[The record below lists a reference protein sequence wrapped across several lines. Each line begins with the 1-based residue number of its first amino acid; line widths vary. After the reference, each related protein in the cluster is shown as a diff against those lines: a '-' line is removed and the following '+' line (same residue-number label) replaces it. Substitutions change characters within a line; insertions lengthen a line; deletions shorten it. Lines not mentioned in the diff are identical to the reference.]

1 MTNKEKDILALF
13 NELNSMLYEV
23 LGDCNKAL
31 SENIEL
37 KKEIDWFKKY
47 TDALVE
53 HKDMVCLP
61 ADLKNLRESNAAL
74 ATENEELKKKVET
87 LNGIIAQAWFTD
99 VEEKNKQIDY
109 LLKKVEELTR
119 PEPTEEELNSLFMD
133 KQVNPKDIEFDGDK
147 LVDSVEEAAS
157 NLKYFNATTGKWYNA
172 VLMQKDPEILA
183 LKDTKPKLKS
193 LKQHNDSKL
202 TNVFGVNSKN
212 SGFACPICTSEL
224 IYTNPDLM
232 LTSHPPKREVRCSN
246 CKHIDYVY

>member
-1 MTNKEKDILALF
+1 MNNKEKDILALF

-47 TDALVE
+47 TDALIE

-61 ADLKNLRESNAAL
+61 ADLRNLREANAAL
-74 ATENEELKKKVET
+74 ATENEELKKV
-87 LNGIIAQAWFTD
+87 IAQAWFTD
-99 VEEKNKQIDY
+99 VEEKDKQIES
-109 LLKKVEELTR
+109 LLKKVK
-119 PEPTEEELNSLFMD
+119 ELNDPELKDDEEVTKTFMD
-133 KQVNPKDIEFDGDK
+133 AQTNPKDIEFDAEK
-147 LVDSVEEAAS
+147 LVKSVKDYADSLQNKNES
-157 NLKYFNATTGKWYNA
+157 NLKYFCASNGKWYNA
-172 VLMQKDPEILA
+172 ELMKQDTEPELM
-183 LKDTKPKLKS
+183 P

-224 IYTNPDLM
+224 IYTNPDMM

>member
-1 MTNKEKDILALF
+1 MNNKEKDILAMF

-23 LGDCNKAL
+23 MGDCNKLL

-37 KKEIDWFKKY
+37 KKEVAWFKKY

-74 ATENEELKKKVET
+74 ATENEELKKQVDS
-87 LNGIIAQAWFTD
+87 LNEVITQAWFTD
-99 VEEKNKQIDY
+99 VEEKDKQIEY
-109 LLKKVEELTR
+109 LLKRVKELTG

-157 NLKYFNATTGKWYNA
+157 
-172 VLMQKDPEILA
+172 
-183 LKDTKPKLKS
+183 KLKS
-193 LKQHNDSKL
+193 IKEHNNLFTKEISFS
-202 TNVFGVNSKN
+202 TGI
-212 SGFACPICTSEL
+212 ACPKCGSEL
-224 IYTNPDLM
+224 MYVDQNLL
-232 LTSHPPKREVRCSN
+232 LTSPPQRRVQCSKCN
-246 CKHIDYVY
+246 HIDYILV